1 MEARKLFRLAAVAP
15 VRGGAVPVG
24 EGPRISALVLLILT
38 LGLFGLFYTRR
49 TELGDMPM
57 IRVNDQPI
65 VDGTVTVAQVR
76 SPGVGWI
83 VIYRSGNATV
93 GEIIGFT
100 PVPTGNSSN
109 VIVPVNVSQAT
120 PTLFAIL
127 HRDLGTA
134 LLFEYPGPDEPVFVN
149 GMVVMDAFQVTA
161 ISDGAIEVPPIG
173 ADPPPPFVQPT
184 PLPPG
189 TFPPIAIP
197 SVTVF
202 DQPLINETVTVQ
214 RVATLQQSWV
224 TIHAD
229 ENGQPGMILGAEP
242 VPPGERLDIVIPIN
256 VDDMTVRLHAVL
268 YADLG
273 VQGAFEIPGADTPIF
288 VDGQLVTDSFFITGG
303 VPIIL
308 PPGGGT
314 HP

>member
-1 MEARKLFRLAAVAP
+1 
-15 VRGGAVPVG
+15 
-24 EGPRISALVLLILT
+24 
-38 LGLFGLFYTRR
+38 
-49 TELGDMPM
+49 M
-57 IRVNDQPI
+57 IRVNDQAI

-76 SPGVGWI
+76 SPGVGWV
-83 VIYRSGNATV
+83 VIYRGGNTTV

-100 PVPTGNSSN
+100 PVAAGDSFN
-109 VIVPVNVSQAT
+109 VIVPVNSSQAT

-134 LLFEYPGPDEPVFVN
+134 LLFEYPGADEPVLAN
-149 GMVVMDAFQVTA
+149 GMVVMDAFQMTA
-161 ISDGAIEVPPIG
+161 VSDGSIQVPPIG
-173 ADPPPPFVQPT
+173 AEPTLPGVQPT

-189 TFPPIAIP
+189 TLPSMSFP
-197 SVTVF
+197 SVIVF
-202 DQPLINETVTVQ
+202 DQPLINDTVTVH
-214 RVATLQQSWV
+214 RVVTLQQSWV

-242 VPPGERLDIVIPIN
+242 VPPGERLEIVIPIN

-288 VDGQLVTDSFFITGG
+288 VDGQLVTGDFFITGG
-303 VPIIL
+303 VPVIL
-308 PPGGGT
+308 PPGGAQ